1 MNYLRIISC
10 FFLILFFNPFSS
22 RLFGQTKTSAKSF
35 IIHGEMSAEKKIFYS
50 KSIENADLE
59 SYRLKTEKVIL
70 KFKNGFLLEL
80 LPAKELM
87 IKNIVPGIDI
97 NNYSDHS
104 TNLNYK
110 TPVFQVL
117 DSGWLTAEIQN
128 TNKSN

>member
-1 MNYLRIISC
+1 
-10 FFLILFFNPFSS
+10 
-22 RLFGQTKTSAKSF
+22 
-35 IIHGEMSAEKKIFYS
+35 MSAEKKIFYS